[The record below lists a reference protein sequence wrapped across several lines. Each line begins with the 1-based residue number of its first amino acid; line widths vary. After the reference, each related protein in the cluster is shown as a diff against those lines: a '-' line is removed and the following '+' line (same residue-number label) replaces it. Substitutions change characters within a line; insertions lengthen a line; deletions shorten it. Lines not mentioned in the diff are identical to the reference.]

1 MDERA
6 DAFCPT
12 CGSRVS
18 PQDRFCASCG
28 SPLVEG
34 GAGRAPADVDAAGDE
49 LRPVTVLFADI
60 VGSTALGERLPPD
73 EVKALVGECV
83 TMMSRAVEE
92 YGGSVQAYMGDGIC
106 AYFGVPRAHED
117 DPERAARAALRIRDV
132 VHEYAR
138 DIAAAW
144 GISDF
149 NVRVGINSGQT
160 AVGLVGAEEPQAVA
174 LGDTANVA
182 ARLET
187 AAEPGTIVVGDA
199 TSRRL
204 SPRFLFESLGDIA
217 VKGRTE
223 PVRASRLIR
232 PQQPDRTGARR
243 PLADREAELARLR
256 SAVDDVTAG
265 RGQVLLVVGEP
276 GIGKTRMLE
285 ELHAI
290 AGERV
295 TWLEGQCLSYGGLPS
310 SPFVDVLRRWLSV
323 EEAEAEVAV
332 RTKARARLGSLFDA
346 ELVEVLPPL
355 GRLLGIR
362 LDPALEDQLRGSRQR
377 LSEEIQRAYVSWV
390 EALMQQRPVALA
402 VEDLHWA
409 DASTRELAETLLELT
424 DRGPLLLV
432 TTLRMD
438 PASEGSRFR
447 LRVLADYGH
456 RATELALGPLPD
468 AAANEVLT
476 RMLPGALDDASR
488 AMIVAQAEGNPLYL
502 EELLRALVEG
512 GGAEQRRRTWTI
524 TVRSR
529 DLLPPALENV
539 LVARIDRL
547 PQGARRLAQIAA
559 TVGRTFPV
567 RVVAHV
573 AQSEDWQQDLALLL
587 RSEIVREVRRYPEFE
602 SAFKHGLIQEAAL
615 STLPPA
621 RRREL
626 YARVA
631 STFEELYASV
641 LDDHLERLAHYHA
654 QADNPRK
661 ALEYLERAGAN
672 AADLDARGRAAGLFR
687 RARELALALGDEGA
701 RLRLDERLATLDG

>member
-1 MDERA
+1 
-6 DAFCPT
+6 
-12 CGSRVS
+12 
-18 PQDRFCASCG
+18 
-28 SPLVEG
+28 
-34 GAGRAPADVDAAGDE
+34 
-49 LRPVTVLFADI
+49 
-60 VGSTALGERLPPD
+60 
-73 EVKALVGECV
+73 
-83 TMMSRAVEE
+83 
-92 YGGSVQAYMGDGIC
+92 
-106 AYFGVPRAHED
+106 
-117 DPERAARAALRIRDV
+117 
-132 VHEYAR
+132 
-138 DIAAAW
+138 
-144 GISDF
+144 
-149 NVRVGINSGQT
+149 
-160 AVGLVGAEEPQAVA
+160 
-174 LGDTANVA
+174 
-182 ARLET
+182 
-187 AAEPGTIVVGDA
+187 
-199 TSRRL
+199 
-204 SPRFLFESLGDIA
+204 
-217 VKGRTE
+217 
-223 PVRASRLIR
+223 
-232 PQQPDRTGARR
+232 
-243 PLADREAELARLR
+243 
-256 SAVDDVTAG
+256 
-265 RGQVLLVVGEP
+265 
-276 GIGKTRMLE
+276 MLE

-310 SPFVDVLRRWLSV
+310 SPFVDVLKRWLGV
-323 EEAEAEVAV
+323 EEAEAEVAL

-377 LSEEIQRAYVSWV
+377 LSEEIQHAYVRWL

-409 DASTRELAETLLELT
+409 DSSTRELAETLLELT
-424 DRGPLLLV
+424 DRGPLLLA

-468 AAANEVLT
+468 AAADELLT
-476 RMLPGALDDASR
+476 RMLPGALDDVSR
-488 AMIVAQAEGNPLYL
+488 GAIVAQAEGNPLYL

-512 GGAEQRRRTWTI
+512 GGVERRRRTWTI

-547 PQGARRLAQIAA
+547 PQGPRRLAQIAA
-559 TVGRTFPV
+559 VVGRTFPV

-573 AQSEDWQQDLALLL
+573 AQTEDWQQDLAVLL

-602 SAFKHGLIQEAAL
+602 AAFKHGLIQEAAL

-654 QADNPRK
+654 QTDNRRK
-661 ALEYLERAGAN
+661 ALEYLERAGGS
-672 AADLDARGRAAGLFR
+672 AADVDARGRASGLFR
-687 RARELALALGDEGA
+687 RARELALALEDEGA
-701 RLRLDERLATLDG
+701 QQRIDERLALLDT